1 MRTMT
6 SPRFQ
11 ELSSSTTRLTHREG
25 GYWGAP
31 PRRANCFPAAL
42 AAAICWARTASTCIG
57 LPYADAAEVGPREGS
72 TDIGWGEGGTRAI
85 DELEEPTGIKPGT
98 EAGVGGIEAGFD
110 VDFVFPLGSTVC
122 CTVIGAAGV
131 AEVVAAFVEVPDS
144 FFFGLG
150 WRTRRRAIRL
160 PMTEMASPTS
170 RWVPLIATAR
180 NVDSP
185 CR

>member
-1 MRTMT
+1 MT
-6 SPRFQ
+6 SPLLQ
-11 ELSSSTTRLTHREG
+11 ELSSSTTWLRHRVG

-42 AAAICWARTASTCIG
+42 AAAICCARTASTCIG
-57 LPYADAAEVGPREGS
+57 EPYAVAAEVGRAEGS

-85 DELEEPTGIKPGT
+85 DELEEPTGNNPGT
-98 EAGVGGIEAGFD
+98 EAGVAGIDGATD

-122 CTVIGAAGV
+122 LTVIGAAGV
-131 AEVVAAFVEVPDS
+131 AEVVAAFVEEPVF

-150 WRTRRRAIRL
+150 WRTRRRATRL

-170 RWVPLIATAR
+170 RWVPRIATAR
-180 NVDSP
+180 EVDNP